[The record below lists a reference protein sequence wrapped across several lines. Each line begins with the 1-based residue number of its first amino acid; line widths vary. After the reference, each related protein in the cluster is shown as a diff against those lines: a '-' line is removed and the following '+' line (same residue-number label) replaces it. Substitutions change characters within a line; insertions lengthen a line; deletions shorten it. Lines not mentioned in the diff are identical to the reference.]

1 MQEQYLEIERDTTAK
16 KLSWLIT
23 LTDELAGRPQYTPLA
38 LHWAQVG
45 FISAI
50 HAKPG
55 EEKLRE
61 EIADFLLDNEI
72 LIGHDPESKNFYFY
86 LDNFKG
92 QKPYILLAGPLTDK
106 HFDAEQCDAMAGA
119 VCCGFLNGAAAIT
132 GKNYSA
138 LVEAAKIANEL

>member
-1 MQEQYLEIERDTTAK
+1 MKEQFLEVKADSTAK

-45 FISAI
+45 FITAI
-50 HAKPG
+50 QAEPG

-61 EIADFLLDNEI
+61 EIANFLLDNEI

-92 QKPYILLAGPLTDK
+92 QNPYILLAGPLTDK

>member
-45 FISAI
+45 FIAAI

-61 EIADFLLDNEI
+61 EIADSLLDNEI
-72 LIGHDPESKNFYFY
+72 LVGHDPESKNFYFY